1 MHERSSTST
10 LSFVALQSDELN
22 HKTLNMSEPKE
33 SQPPA
38 MASESAT
45 TQNCPAPS
53 AVQSHF
59 ELYTKFYS
67 QAYRLAT
74 SPPEA
79 NETNDDIQKHNQRIL
94 TTLATITKFV
104 FGLDVTKKSSVV
116 LHAAGALELIIALV
130 QSSNTIGDD
139 AMSKT
144 IKMGALKAIKTC
156 VVRNPAGRSRCRSAG
171 VLTFINDVFDTMMLD
186 DTNAVLVEEAFTT
199 LAAVCLGD
207 DLNALQASTD
217 SVKPFIIKSKE
228 LFANASSMHQK
239 TLYLETLFEAVEKE
253 QVKLLQHVEASNGT
267 ASFFKDV
274 VESETN
280 IRTGYSHL
288 QDEQY
293 ALAVKHYSDAMQL
306 LSSFEKETSL
316 LDEMMVEIRSK
327 RACAALELGDAE
339 QCLSDTSILLERK
352 DTNAA
357 EAGARV
363 GLLKM
368 HGKALFKAGRVEEAK
383 ETLAKLKIM
392 CPQDNDVEVAELLNS
407 LNVNAEEPIL
417 NK

>member
-10 LSFVALQSDELN
+10 LNFVALQSDELN

-74 SPPEA
+74 SPEA